1 METVEV
7 YRSREVVGDDQ
18 LQTLLNSLT
27 LDQVRSAIEVLAPTK
42 KISLKSRK
50 DSLEAVI
57 RTHRS
62 VAEIQSTLLD
72 IEASAPFRHCVFSRL
87 QGAGVIER
95 AAKLSPD
102 PNRRSK
108 GYRMR
113 VSYVT
118 QTASCVSITLEHTVK
133 VREWVNKSPTQREI
147 QNSQMRHPILVRLY
161 ANQGIAAFFYPGFSQ
176 GSGTPRGET
185 IAYDDLLSDAL
196 SFISELIDVT
206 FSALPIREC
215 IKVFVEGAN
224 SRVRVVR
231 SDVEASSGRVSLS
244 SAYQEKAVEEV
255 LVEYLGDLPPEIRA
269 LILDRGRKALGT
281 STANSVVLFWFEEK
295 VVTRLQFWDIGTDM
309 LFVWHGVPNS
319 FRIVEEIVNLFQ
331 MTYQS
336 KRLLSA
342 V

>member
-118 QTASCVSITLEHTVK
+118 QTASCVSITLEHTVQ
-133 VREWVNKSPTQREI
+133 VREWDTKSPTKREI
-147 QNSQMRHPILVRLY
+147 QNSQMRHPI
-161 ANQGIAAFFYPGFSQ
+161 
-176 GSGTPRGET
+176 
-185 IAYDDLLSDAL
+185 
-196 SFISELIDVT
+196 
-206 FSALPIREC
+206 
-215 IKVFVEGAN
+215 
-224 SRVRVVR
+224 
-231 SDVEASSGRVSLS
+231 
-244 SAYQEKAVEEV
+244 
-255 LVEYLGDLPPEIRA
+255 
-269 LILDRGRKALGT
+269 
-281 STANSVVLFWFEEK
+281 
-295 VVTRLQFWDIGTDM
+295 
-309 LFVWHGVPNS
+309 
-319 FRIVEEIVNLFQ
+319 
-331 MTYQS
+331 
-336 KRLLSA
+336 
-342 V
+342 